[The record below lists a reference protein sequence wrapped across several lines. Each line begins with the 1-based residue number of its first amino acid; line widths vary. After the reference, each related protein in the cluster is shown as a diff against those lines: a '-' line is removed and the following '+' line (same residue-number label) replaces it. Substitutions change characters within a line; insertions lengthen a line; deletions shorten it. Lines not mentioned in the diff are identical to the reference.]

1 MNWPP
6 TGGATWLRSFGFYNY
21 REIVEREEGY
31 IEREE
36 IENREN
42 IQRDNIQR
50 ERREN
55 RENVQ
60 RERGDIVDIVK
71 VKSDV

>member
-21 REIVEREEGY
+21 REIVEREERY
-31 IEREE
+31 IERED

-50 ERREN
+50 ERGERIEKMY
-55 RENVQ
+55 

>member
-42 IQRDNIQR
+42 I
-50 ERREN
+50 
-55 RENVQ
+55 
-60 RERGDIVDIVK
+60 
-71 VKSDV
+71 